1 MAVTFDV
8 FASAS
13 ATAASLTYAH
23 AVTAGLPNPI
33 LIVGVGVRDATA
45 NRITGVTYNAVAMV
59 AAGSAQ
65 DNTTASHV
73 YYFYLFNPASGS
85 NSVVITAAASEPMTA
100 VSASYSRGMG
110 VGVSGGATP
119 GAVTNT
125 SVTLT
130 VQRLKGLMV
139 AVANKKGNFTTTW
152 TGVTGGTLRGQIA
165 GGSGANKSST
175 GLGELPLTTNVS
187 TTTTL
192 TSADSGGSTIFA
204 LEIFEMS
211 VRIMS
216 AV

>member
-8 FASAS
+8 FASAT

-65 DNTTASHV
+65 DTTNSSHV
-73 YYFYLFNPASGS
+73 YYFYLLNPASGS
-85 NSVVITAAASEPMTA
+85 NNVVITAAASVPMSA

-119 GAVTNT
+119 GVVTNT

-139 AVANKKGNFTTTW
+139 AVANKKASTNTW
-152 TGVTGGTLRGQIA
+152 TGVTGGTLRGQITV
-165 GGSGANKSST
+165 GSGANKSNT